1 MKRETRVPRRERS
14 ESHVCPLALYHFL
27 SSERLCIHCSRLAGI
42 NFHISIER
50 MMHFD
55 LLKYFLKVCGA
66 GTALGI
72 CYPTVTKTRVIPAPS
87 LGISC
92 LAQLS
97 LLPRQKI
104 YPNHDGPNCVVA
116 LLPTALELLECCG
129 RGLARHGKGLF
140 GMSSHFG
147 SSSVEDCLTRFYV
160 LKRP

>member
-1 MKRETRVPRRERS
+1 MVKRETRVPRRERS

-27 SSERLCIHCSRLAGI
+27 SSERLCIHCSHLPGI
-42 NFHISIER
+42 NFHISIKR

-55 LLKYFLKVCGA
+55 LLKYFLKVCED

-104 YPNHDGPNCVVA
+104 YPNHDGPNCVVSHCYWQHWNYWSA
-116 LLPTALELLECCG
+116 AAEVWPGMAKVSLVCPHILAVPQLKTALQD
-129 RGLARHGKGLF
+129 F
-140 GMSSHFG
+140 TF
-147 SSSVEDCLTRFYV
+147 
-160 LKRP
+160 